1 MCFPKQEKAKITNEI
16 GIEAINPN
24 MDFLGMGSL
33 RIGEQVSPT
42 TIANRAKGRRQ
53 LKLNT
58 SGVNSLSISPTSPS
72 PQSMIQIDNMS
83 GSQYN
88 V

>member
-1 MCFPKQEKAKITNEI
+1 MCFPKQKKAKITNEI

-33 RIGEQVSPT
+33 RIGEQVSAT
-42 TIANRAKGRRQ
+42 TIADRAKGRRQ

-58 SGVNSLSISPTSPS
+58 SRVNSLGITSSPT
-72 PQSMIQIDNMS
+72 PQSMIQIDDMS

>member
-33 RIGEQVSPT
+33 RIGEQVSAT
-42 TIANRAKGRRQ
+42 TIADRAKGRRQ

-58 SGVNSLSISPTSPS
+58 SGVNSLGITSSPT
-72 PQSMIQIDNMS
+72 PQSMIQIDDMS